1 VLEDE
6 WRDAPGVSVVGYLDQ
21 AEIAEL
27 FRAADVTVSVPKSD
41 SSPRSVWEAM
51 ASGSPTVLS
60 DLPWAHELIEG
71 GRHALVVEP
80 TVEAV
85 AGAIERV
92 LGDEQLRTGIVAEA
106 RELVERRRDRNVEL
120 GRVEACYRDLAGA

>member
-1 VLEDE
+1 MCRG
-6 WRDAPGVSVVGYLDQ
+6 RDRLRPEERQLAKVGLGGNGRRKRDCP
-21 AEIAEL
+21 L
-27 FRAADVTVSVPKSD
+27 
-41 SSPRSVWEAM
+41 
-51 ASGSPTVLS
+51 
-60 DLPWAHELIEG
+60 DLPWAHELIED
-71 GRHALVVEP
+71 GRHALIVEP

-92 LGDEQLRTGIVAEA
+92 LRDDQVRTGIVAEA